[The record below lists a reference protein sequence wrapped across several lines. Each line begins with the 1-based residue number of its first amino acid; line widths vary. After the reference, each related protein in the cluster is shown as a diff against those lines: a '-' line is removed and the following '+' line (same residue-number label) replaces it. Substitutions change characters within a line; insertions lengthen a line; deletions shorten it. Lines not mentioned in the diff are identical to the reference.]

1 MVLKIS
7 QEELLAK
14 AQTYSGKISSWTTQ
28 IFSEL
33 QVYQDTIEKGIFSN
47 DEAILKYMETT
58 LERNAAYPL
67 GLYMGDDSDTFS
79 FGEPY
84 YDSMT
89 GDVCVSASVHINHP
103 EAVRVLA
110 TDVYLDYVAQL
121 VTEISS
127 EGSTKA
133 FLVKGSSNTII
144 AHHDTSMLA
153 VSQTQSTFVGLYEKV
168 EETSRR
174 VEQMI
179 SLIGNVDTVADQ
191 MKINT
196 ENQKVIA
203 KQISDATKESN
214 YHTEIVTSNSNVVA
228 KNASALKKE
237 SMALMEKM
245 NKFKL

>member
-1 MVLKIS
+1 
-7 QEELLAK
+7 
-14 AQTYSGKISSWTTQ
+14 
-28 IFSEL
+28 
-33 QVYQDTIEKGIFSN
+33 
-47 DEAILKYMETT
+47 
-58 LERNAAYPL
+58 
-67 GLYMGDDSDTFS
+67 
-79 FGEPY
+79 
-84 YDSMT
+84 
-89 GDVCVSASVHINHP
+89 
-103 EAVRVLA
+103 
-110 TDVYLDYVAQL
+110 
-121 VTEISS
+121 
-127 EGSTKA
+127 
-133 FLVKGSSNTII
+133 
-144 AHHDTSMLA
+144 MLA